1 MRLGWISYI
10 YTLDYIHVAYAK
22 HIKSLQ
28 NMLSYN
34 NNNDTT
40 SNIEHSLV
48 SFSAL
53 VSGVE

>member
-10 YTLDYIHVAYAK
+10 YTLDYIHVASAK